1 MRLLFATTVAHL
13 PEGIGGMQTSTHAL
27 ARRLQDAGVE
37 VAAFAAARRPDQ
49 LVEDAAAVPTLNLDQ
64 IMGYPTF
71 RASRPLHSFGAVL
84 ESWPADIVVLPY
96 GTGTAP
102 LAALALARGLKLIL
116 YVHSVEPRDLAAFIV
131 EQPGLA
137 YVANSR
143 FTARRLQALLGIEA
157 AILPPVIEPGDY
169 RVAAPGDAVAMINPT
184 IHKGAEI
191 FFRLAAARPRI
202 PFLAVESWGLA
213 RTWRGILANRAAALG
228 NVELWQP
235 GEDMREVYRRA
246 RVLLM
251 PSGHEETFGRS
262 LAEAQ
267 VSGIPALVSDRGA
280 LPETVGAGGL
290 VVPLHASPGA
300 WAAALDRLWNDPAEY
315 ARRSAAAGI
324 QAARPELDPALI
336 AAGFLRLAETL
347 IAA

>member
-27 ARRLQDAGVE
+27 ARRLHDAGVE

-49 LVEDAAAVPTLNLDQ
+49 LVEDATAAPTLNLDQ
-64 IMGYPTF
+64 VMGYPTF
-71 RASRPLHSFGAVL
+71 RASRPLQSFGAVL
-84 ESWPADIVVLPY
+84 ESWAAEIVVLPY

-116 YVHSVEPRDLAAFIV
+116 YVHSVEPRDLAAFIID
-131 EQPGLA
+131 QPGLA
-137 YVANSR
+137 YVANSH
-143 FTARRLQALLGIEA
+143 FTAARLKALLGIDAE
-157 AILPPVIEPGDY
+157 ILPPVIEPDDY
-169 RVAAPGDAVAMINPT
+169 RVEMPGDAVAMINPT
-184 IHKGAEI
+184 VHKGAEI
-191 FFRLAAARPRI
+191 FFRLAAARPQI

-213 RTWRGILANRAAALG
+213 PTWRGILANRAAALG
-228 NVELWQP
+228 NIELWQP
-235 GEDMREVYRRA
+235 GDDMREVYRRA

-290 VVPLHASPGA
+290 VVPLHAPPEA
-300 WAAALDRLWNDPAEY
+300 WVAALDRLWHDPAEH
-315 ARRSAAAGI
+315 ARLAAGARA
-324 QAARPELDPALI
+324 QAARPERDPARI
-336 AAGFLRLAETL
+336 CAAFLRLAETL
-347 IAA
+347 MAA